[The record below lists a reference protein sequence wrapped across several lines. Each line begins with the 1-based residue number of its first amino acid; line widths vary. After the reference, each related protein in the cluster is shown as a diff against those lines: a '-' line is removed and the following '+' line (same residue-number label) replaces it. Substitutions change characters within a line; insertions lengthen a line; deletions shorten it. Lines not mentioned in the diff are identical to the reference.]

1 MPEPDAPLLEDSAEF
16 FRVAQ
21 SNIMGT
27 CPYCHRSAGLFRSAH
42 PECKQQHEQAC
53 QSLSLLLSTC
63 FRDKLSFRDQDD
75 KIKQICREGYI
86 DHQTLGSICARA
98 LDDAISHFLN
108 DGLISPEENDAV
120 AAFIEYTGFPQSV
133 LNINHCMER
142 LVQSQILQDVYEGR
156 KPKCRITTDARL
168 PFLLARDE
176 TMLWLYGS
184 VSCYQLETEVSH
196 RGTESGFSIRLAK
209 GLYYRFGGFESK
221 PVETERL
228 QPLGHGMV
236 CLSDKAFYFSSSTKN
251 LKLPYAQLITANAE
265 SRGVSLQA
273 EGDGKPLL
281 YFEGF
286 DPWFCYNLIA
296 NLKP

>member
-1 MPEPDAPLLEDSAEF
+1 MLRRAEAGAES
-16 FRVAQ
+16 FRVAP

-27 CPYCHRSAGLFRSAH
+27 CPYCRRGAGLFRSAH

-53 QSLSLLLSTC
+53 RRLYLLLSTC

-98 LDDAISHFLN
+98 LDDAIRLFLY
-108 DGLISPEENDAV
+108 DGLISQEENDAV
-120 AAFIEYTGFPQSV
+120 SAFIEYTGFPQSV
-133 LNINHCMER
+133 LNVNHCMER
-142 LVQSQILQDVYEGR
+142 LVQSQILQDIYEGR
-156 KPKCRITTDARL
+156 PPKCRITTNASL

-184 VSCYQLETEVSH
+184 VTCYQLKTVVSQ
-196 RGTESGFSIRLAK
+196 RSKGNSLTIQLAR
-209 GLYYRFGGFESK
+209 GLYYGLGGLESEA
-221 PVETERL
+221 VETTQL
-228 QPLGHGMV
+228 QPVAHGMV
-236 CLSDKAFYFSSSTKN
+236 CLSDKAFYFASSMKN
-251 LKLPYAQLITANAE
+251 MKLPYAELMTANAQAK
-265 SRGVSLQA
+265 GISLQA

-281 YFEGF
+281 YFEGV